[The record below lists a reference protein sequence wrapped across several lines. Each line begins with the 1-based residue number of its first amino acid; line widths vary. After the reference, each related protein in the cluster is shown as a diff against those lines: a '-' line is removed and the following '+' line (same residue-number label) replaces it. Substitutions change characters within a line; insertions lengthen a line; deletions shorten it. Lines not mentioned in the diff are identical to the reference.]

1 MPKKKGV
8 LTTPQAKVM
17 AMLHARWLKRQP
29 MPTRREIREEMGWA
43 SDNAA
48 QQVLEALE
56 KKGHVRLKA
65 GAARSIEVL
74 A

>member
-1 MPKKKGV
+1 
-8 LTTPQAKVM
+8 
-17 AMLHARWLKRQP
+17 
-29 MPTRREIREEMGWA
+29 MGWA

>member
-29 MPTRREIREEMGWA
+29 MPTRREIRERRWA
-43 SDNAA
+43 
-48 QQVLEALE
+48 
-56 KKGHVRLKA
+56 GRLTTL
-65 GAARSIEVL
+65 RSRCSRR
-74 A
+74 